1 MTVQTSSKATLAAT
15 AHSHFQGH
23 EIQTYGSVVPMAIAL
38 GENARRE
45 GVANLN
51 QLLADTITLRDLY
64 KKHHWQVSGSLFH
77 ELHLLYDKHAGE
89 QSELVDQLAERIMQL
104 GGVAIAMAADVAE
117 TTFFPR
123 IPKGREDVPTQL
135 KRLVHGHEVIL
146 REART
151 MARLASDCGDDGTN
165 DLLVSSVIRTNE
177 FQSWFIAEHLVD
189 ARLAWTEASPEPLA

>member
-89 QSELVDQLAERIMQL
+89 QSELVDQSTAR
-104 GGVAIAMAADVAE
+104 
-117 TTFFPR
+117 
-123 IPKGREDVPTQL
+123 
-135 KRLVHGHEVIL
+135 
-146 REART
+146 RT
-151 MARLASDCGDDGTN
+151 MIGTSSTSLAVATDIARPRSK
-165 DLLVSSVIRTNE
+165 RY
-177 FQSWFIAEHLVD
+177 
-189 ARLAWTEASPEPLA
+189 